1 MSGKASI
8 LVVDDDP
15 TLRSLLV
22 ETLDAVGYR
31 VSAASDGVEALA
43 ELRRREPTAIDLL
56 LTDIKMPNMDGFALL
71 KKIRRS
77 YPDLPVLF
85 ITGVISDEAMSAA
98 SPDGFLAKP
107 FRIARLEELIEN
119 TLAAKYSAKTASP
132 PRRVLIHVRK
142 PDLRQSLAE
151 AMSFSNYLPFEVTS
165 PEEALEELERGRF
178 DAMITDL
185 DRTDAGNGFVNRLKA
200 SHPELPMLLAEGS
213 RESGSSDRS
222 QDSLLDNSPNSL
234 PNASPDHSPGS
245 SPDVSRDNSPGS
257 SPDASPNSPSGVLPG
272 GRIVRE
278 PFSAGDLIAAL
289 DRTVGKP
296 E

>member
-43 ELRRREPTAIDLL
+43 ELRRREPTAFDLL

-132 PRRVLIHVRK
+132 PKRVLIHVRK
-142 PDLRQSLAE
+142 QDLRQSLAE

-165 PEEALEELERGRF
+165 PEEAFEELERGRF

-185 DRTDAGNGFVNRLKA
+185 DRTGAGNGFVNRLKA
-200 SHPELPMLLAEGS
+200 SHPELPMLLADDS
-213 RESGSSDRS
+213 HESASSDRS
-222 QDSLLDNSPNSL
+222 QDSSRDFSPNI
-234 PNASPDHSPGS
+234 S
-245 SPDVSRDNSPGS
+245 STG
-257 SPDASPNSPSGVLPG
+257 SPNSPTDVLPSE
-272 GRIVRE
+272 RIVRE

-289 DRTVGKP
+289 NRTVGEP